1 MATPPNPGRTDA
13 DDPTVATVAE
23 ATTTAPTPTSVPVRE
38 RWRRGVAQFRRPDVA
53 GSVVEPV
60 SPHVAPPDPVLVA
73 DAVPAT
79 GRPRWR
85 ASVQVAMATAVGL
98 AGALVVAGTAPE
110 WHLVDH
116 SWRLTVPGLL
126 SPGDPLYSAI
136 TFVGGV
142 LLMCLGW
149 VGLVG
154 HMRRGTGSNRT
165 RVLWV
170 LAATALW
177 SLPLLLG
184 PIQLSTDAYSY
195 GAQGLLADLG
205 HDPTTVGPDALPNH
219 STNDFW
225 KAADPTWRDAA
236 APYGPVA
243 IGLARATVVV
253 TDYDV
258 AHAALGFRGLAL
270 VGVALTGVG
279 VYLIARSRRVSAPLA
294 LALAI
299 ANPVVVVHLIGG
311 AHNDALMMG
320 LLAVGLAAFE
330 RSRKVLAVL
339 LIALAIGVKLPAV
352 IALAFIAWNWTAP
365 DAPWKRRIRD
375 FAVVGAITAGT
386 LAVLSVLVGIGIGW
400 ILALQNTGKVYSTF
414 AVFTKI
420 GFLVSDL
427 LNAVGLDVDPM
438 PVVAVV
444 RLIGLLTAAALILVL
459 MVKSPKIGVSKA
471 VGVALLVFV
480 LCSPVVWPWYLPAA
494 FALIAASGTTAP
506 ALSKSGR
513 VRSYRPSFIVL
524 VVSASLLVWPTSV
537 NSVSSLTP
545 YQHWLGFGV
554 AVLIAVAC
562 VAAQYLSS
570 RVERYRFVRGHRPLL
585 TGAADEMPPRVVETA
600 VEPVLATAG

>member
-1 MATPPNPGRTDA
+1 MATPTNEGSSDA
-13 DDPTVATVAE
+13 DEPLVATTVVEPGE
-23 ATTTAPTPTSVPVRE
+23 APAPLPVRE
-38 RWRRGVAQFRRPDVA
+38 RWRRGVAQFRSPAVA
-53 GSVVEPV
+53 GSPVEPV
-60 SPHVAPPDPVLVA
+60 SPHVAPPEPVL
-73 DAVPAT
+73 AT
-79 GRPRWR
+79 GGPTDGRPRWR
-85 ASVQVAMATAVGL
+85 ASVQVVMAIVVGL
-98 AGALVVAGTAPE
+98 AGALIVAGTAPE
-110 WHLVDH
+110 WHLVDA

-136 TFVGGV
+136 TFVGGTV
-142 LLMCLGW
+142 LMCLGW

-154 HMRRGTGSNRT
+154 HMRRGTGSNRS

-177 SLPLLLG
+177 SLPVLLG

-205 HDPTTVGPDALPNH
+205 YDPTSVGPDALPNH

-243 IGLARATVVV
+243 IGLARANVVL
-253 TDYDV
+253 TDYEV
-258 AHAALGFRGLAL
+258 TNAARGFQGIA
-270 VGVALTGVG
+270 VIGVVLTGVG

-299 ANPVVVVHLIGG
+299 ANPVVVVHLVGG

-330 RSRKVLAVL
+330 RSRKILAVVL
-339 LIALAIGVKLPAV
+339 VALAIGVKLPAV
-352 IALAFIAWNWTAP
+352 IALAFIAWNWTP
-365 DAPWKRRIRD
+365 DDASWKRRIRD
-375 FAVVGAITAGT
+375 FALVGAITAGV
-386 LAVLSVLVGIGIGW
+386 LAVLSVAVGIGIGW
-400 ILALQNTGKVYSTF
+400 FLALQNTGKVYSTF
-414 AVFTKI
+414 AVFTKL

-427 LNAVGLDVDPM
+427 LNAIGLSVDPM

-444 RLIGLLTAAALILVL
+444 RFIGLVTAAVLILVL
-459 MVKSPKIGVSKA
+459 MVKSPKIGVAKS

-494 FALIAASGTTAP
+494 FALLAAAGTTAP
-506 ALSKSGR
+506 TLSSSGR

-537 NSVSSLTP
+537 NSVSSLTA

-554 AVLIAVAC
+554 ALLIAGAC
-562 VAAQYLSS
+562 VAAQYLSG
-570 RVERYRFVRGHRPLL
+570 RVERYRLVHGHTRLL
-585 TGAADEMPPRVVETA
+585 SGAADEMP
-600 VEPVLATAG
+600 ATAPEPLAEAALARAR